1 MAFITPEEF
10 NKIVR
15 NDYDNLTEDD
25 FNDLLSKSFDKVK
38 ELFKAGEFKYDNE
51 RVLYSLNKHYQLSL
65 DVFKN
70 AADSRKLSFQQYK
83 VLCTF
88 IKKHAGR
95 QQQPEFKQF

>member
-15 NDYDNLTEDD
+15 DDYDNLTEES
-25 FNDLLSKSFDKVK
+25 FNDLLNKSLDKIK
-38 ELFKAGEFKYDNE
+38 ELFKEGEFKYDSE
-51 RVLYSLNKHYQLSL
+51 RNLYSLDKHYQLSL

-70 AADSRKLSFQQYK
+70 AADNRRISFPQYK

-95 QQQPEFKQF
+95 QNQPEFKQF

>member
-15 NDYDNLTEDD
+15 DDYDNLTGED
-25 FNDLLSKSFDKVK
+25 FNYLINKSADKVK
-38 ELFKAGEFKYDNE
+38 QLHKAGEYKLDND
-51 RVLYSLNKHYQLSL
+51 RLHSLDKHYQLSY
-65 DVFKN
+65 DVLVNVIESK
-70 AADSRKLSFQQYK
+70 KISFPQYK

-95 QQQPEFKQF
+95 QQQTEFKQF